1 MIILLFY
8 DGLCHC
14 WFMMALNGHDA
25 LIKLNVGGVQ
35 FVTSRNTLMWISDTF
50 FTSMLS
56 GRIPA
61 VKDEN
66 GAIFIDRD
74 PKLFQVIL
82 NYMRSKQVDLKEVNP
97 VALKHEAQFYG
108 LTPLVKRLV
117 LCDKLDQSPCGDVLF
132 HGYFA
137 QPLQVFNLAAESV
150 QPLVH
155 RQGCHTRNKSEP
167 ICIGSLGC
175 KVPGAVRLCSNVVAA
190 DENNSATCCASV
202 SSSRNTLCPTSSLE
216 SLSSGNL
223 SKPFLSNNIA
233 ALQALVDPFRVRIIR
248 AHHSWIAVA
257 YSETVVCYKSKG
269 SMGWCLGCISPRTE
283 RPIRHLAIS
292 CKNPTGQG
300 CICVAVS
307 LDDNTILLWSVN
319 DAGVSTLIERFS
331 VTAHIDAL
339 LFIASQLV
347 ALSKKGKIVVWHGM
361 TQNWQIQ
368 DVTPICSYDTAG
380 SFLLLGCSNG
390 SIYYIDMQKFPLRM
404 KDNDLLVM
412 ELHRDP
418 LGDAITAVNIYLTPK
433 SSMSGNWLEIAYGTN
448 TGAVRI
454 IAQHPE
460 TAGHSPQLFQT
471 FTVHRARI
479 SRVALTAGH
488 LISVCSEYNHVRSW
502 SLTRFRGM
510 INTQPG
516 STPLA
521 SFKVMTLES
530 ADGPMDTDPA
540 ADVGPFGDKDS
551 EQVFVQKVVPDTSQL
566 YIRLA
571 STGERVCVIK
581 SVDGSSISS
590 YLVHECEWSS
600 GTGACSRRFLFTGH
614 NNGSVQVWD
623 LTTALEMLNAR
634 RDKPGYE
641 RLEGPTPNELLQ
653 LIDEFEITYQIPD
666 YPNSMNRN
674 KRKLKCL
681 FKVAPTIDNFPP
693 KKMNAIFFEKQEGML
708 CAQHALNALLQ
719 GQYFTAV
726 DLAEIAR
733 RLDAEERKVT
743 GDSTSDSQNMDDSGY
758 FSLQVIAEAL
768 KPFNLTLRVAPTNAS
783 DVINFYRSHTAFICH
798 RHQHFFTV
806 RKIGEHWYNLNS
818 MLDGPELIS
827 QTYSEL
833 YLAQLQK
840 EGCTILAVEGDLP
853 VNRGDFLVS
862 SPVSYSAHSSA
873 GYSSSKPEWL
883 EQKSRPM
890 MSSGSLEISPRTA
903 FSIPSSRSTAYQED
917 NAALQTALLESIRD
931 LNDQLPS
938 ISDDFV
944 AQQSST
950 SPAVEQNSAKPGT
963 VAQVEDLRLRR
974 AQFLDR
980 MWFEARRQEKKI
992 RSIMVD
998 HKKRAD
1004 RRRSFYDKIKKDPS
1018 EFLQI
1023 HGEACKIYADA
1034 AAASAATATWRRWQ
1048 GNPSVMIDRFD
1059 VRAHLDTLP
1068 SKENATGEKKGSTTK
1083 QKMDSYLN
1091 YERFRILVINDFLKE
1106 EQFLK
1111 QMYMEEHYGSSVIT
1125 SLVKREEAKKKQ
1137 LAPERAAIGYSY
1149 EDSTDLCTDTT
1160 KTKPWNESINKHP
1173 SVSQISS
1180 DEDDLDELKGEEFDV
1195 HLDVSQLTKEDFLE
1209 LDRLGARYHIKPGDF
1224 AKFLRQDEIERQEV
1238 HSSDILREEQDP
1250 LRQIIQTGKE
1260 TFERTTT
1267 QNTMLRK
1274 EEPSL
1279 RLAGSDYSN
1288 SSSSSH
1294 SSSNEEVTFITSFG
1308 GESPQKAKAKV
1319 NYDVAGPHK
1328 QRFHCARSKSSK
1340 KNFNSTSSGDSSSNY
1355 RRRRGKR
1362 RRRYASGSGAESKS
1376 HSKRH
1381 HRHKMSSSRYTKRS
1395 RRRRHK
1401 SHSYSASSDSSSSN
1415 SSRTRSSGGSNCD
1428 TRRRCSSNSSDVAS
1442 HNSVSA
1448 KSGVSR
1454 NSRSSSVQTTGS
1466 RISSSN
1472 VQLYSEERAHGSQQ
1486 SDTSILSVH
1495 SSMSDS
1501 EKERREVEN
1510 TKRRLRRTKR
1520 EFMNAKNVANVVTND
1535 GHSKKNTKPTGAEL
1549 LKMRTQRA
1557 LRKMLARNQEEEK
1570 MKREERRRERMERE
1584 EHIREMS
1591 LLRRKQDRQ
1600 HYGDERDRSR
1610 SKRHSRSHRRRV
1622 RHRHSTSS
1630 SRGS

>member
-1 MIILLFY
+1 MLIANFYHSIHVRHIAHQVDNEQRFRLRADRFFHDFWCCVQSDRINVHQLNIQFGQQWRPDLGWPCQSWHQDLIARIQHFARSHGQRHRAEQIGRRTAVHHHRMTDAYRFGKIPFEALHLGTHGVHHFIHTVRWYAKRVPVRTVVHQSSTSLFHRFLQNSVHRMLPIAISIHDSVHFVCRFAFIQIQFGHIPRKNYFTLCDSTIPAVRLNIVKVNVCCVGLGKIGNLHKDVLITERATIVQTFAIITLDLYCEDMLYVDLVVQSDAYMGLL
-8 DGLCHC
+8 LCHC
-14 WFMMALNGHDA
+14 WFTMALNGHDA

-117 LCDKLDQSPCGDVLF
+117 LCDKLDQSACGDVLF

-137 QPLQVFNLAAESV
+137 QPSQVFNLAAESV

-167 ICIGSLGC
+167 ICIGSRSC
-175 KVPGAVRLCSNVVAA
+175 KVPGAVRLCSNVVAG
-190 DENNSATCCASV
+190 DENNPTTCCASV

-233 ALQALVDPFRVRIIR
+233 ALRNKWKCPHRPGFSGDFTKQLKQLEIGSKQISGRQSKVFICLFKKIYPIIYLLNGDFLLNVIEFFSTEALVDPFRVRIIR

-292 CKNPTGQG
+292 CKNLTGQG
-300 CICVAVS
+300 CICLAVS

-319 DAGVSTLIERFS
+319 DAGVSSEIGRFS

-530 ADGPMDTDPA
+530 ADGPMDTDQTS
-540 ADVGPFGDKDS
+540 DVGPYGDKDS

-600 GTGACSRRFLFTGH
+600 GTGACPRRFLFTGH

-653 LIDEFEITYQIPD
+653 LIDEFEITYQ
-666 YPNSMNRN
+666 S
-674 KRKLKCL
+674 LS
-681 FKVAPTIDNFPP
+681 
-693 KKMNAIFFEKQEGML
+693 
-708 CAQHALNALLQ
+708 
-719 GQYFTAV
+719 
-726 DLAEIAR
+726 
-733 RLDAEERKVT
+733 
-743 GDSTSDSQNMDDSGY
+743 ST
-758 FSLQVIAEAL
+758 
-768 KPFNLTLRVAPTNAS
+768 P
-783 DVINFYRSHTAFICH
+783 
-798 RHQHFFTV
+798 
-806 RKIGEHWYNLNS
+806 
-818 MLDGPELIS
+818 
-827 QTYSEL
+827 
-833 YLAQLQK
+833 
-840 EGCTILAVEGDLP
+840 
-853 VNRGDFLVS
+853 
-862 SPVSYSAHSSA
+862 
-873 GYSSSKPEWL
+873 SSS
-883 EQKSRPM
+883 
-890 MSSGSLEISPRTA
+890 ISCLPA
-903 FSIPSSRSTAYQED
+903 DF
-917 NAALQTALLESIRD
+917 D
-931 LNDQLPS
+931 L
-938 ISDDFV
+938 
-944 AQQSST
+944 
-950 SPAVEQNSAKPGT
+950 
-963 VAQVEDLRLRR
+963 
-974 AQFLDR
+974 
-980 MWFEARRQEKKI
+980 
-992 RSIMVD
+992 
-998 HKKRAD
+998 
-1004 RRRSFYDKIKKDPS
+1004 
-1018 EFLQI
+1018 
-1023 HGEACKIYADA
+1023 
-1034 AAASAATATWRRWQ
+1034 
-1048 GNPSVMIDRFD
+1048 
-1059 VRAHLDTLP
+1059 
-1068 SKENATGEKKGSTTK
+1068 
-1083 QKMDSYLN
+1083 
-1091 YERFRILVINDFLKE
+1091 
-1106 EQFLK
+1106 
-1111 QMYMEEHYGSSVIT
+1111 
-1125 SLVKREEAKKKQ
+1125 
-1137 LAPERAAIGYSY
+1137 
-1149 EDSTDLCTDTT
+1149 
-1160 KTKPWNESINKHP
+1160 
-1173 SVSQISS
+1173 
-1180 DEDDLDELKGEEFDV
+1180 
-1195 HLDVSQLTKEDFLE
+1195 
-1209 LDRLGARYHIKPGDF
+1209 
-1224 AKFLRQDEIERQEV
+1224 
-1238 HSSDILREEQDP
+1238 
-1250 LRQIIQTGKE
+1250 
-1260 TFERTTT
+1260 
-1267 QNTMLRK
+1267 
-1274 EEPSL
+1274 
-1279 RLAGSDYSN
+1279 
-1288 SSSSSH
+1288 
-1294 SSSNEEVTFITSFG
+1294 
-1308 GESPQKAKAKV
+1308 
-1319 NYDVAGPHK
+1319 
-1328 QRFHCARSKSSK
+1328 
-1340 KNFNSTSSGDSSSNY
+1340 
-1355 RRRRGKR
+1355 
-1362 RRRYASGSGAESKS
+1362 
-1376 HSKRH
+1376 
-1381 HRHKMSSSRYTKRS
+1381 
-1395 RRRRHK
+1395 
-1401 SHSYSASSDSSSSN
+1401 
-1415 SSRTRSSGGSNCD
+1415 
-1428 TRRRCSSNSSDVAS
+1428 
-1442 HNSVSA
+1442 
-1448 KSGVSR
+1448 
-1454 NSRSSSVQTTGS
+1454 
-1466 RISSSN
+1466 
-1472 VQLYSEERAHGSQQ
+1472 
-1486 SDTSILSVH
+1486 
-1495 SSMSDS
+1495 
-1501 EKERREVEN
+1501 
-1510 TKRRLRRTKR
+1510 
-1520 EFMNAKNVANVVTND
+1520 
-1535 GHSKKNTKPTGAEL
+1535 
-1549 LKMRTQRA
+1549 
-1557 LRKMLARNQEEEK
+1557 
-1570 MKREERRRERMERE
+1570 
-1584 EHIREMS
+1584 
-1591 LLRRKQDRQ
+1591 
-1600 HYGDERDRSR
+1600 
-1610 SKRHSRSHRRRV
+1610 
-1622 RHRHSTSS
+1622 
-1630 SRGS
+1630 

>member
-1 MIILLFY
+1 MLIANFYHSIHVRHIAHQVDNEQRFRLRADRFFHDFWCCVQSDRINVHQLNIQFGQQWRPDLGWPCQSWHQDLIARIQHFARSHGQRHRAEQIGRRTAVHHHRMTDAYRFGKIPFEALHLGTHGGIQAIHHFIHTVRWYAKRVPVRTVVHQSGTSLFHRFLQNSVHRMLPIAISIHDSVHFVCRFAFIQIQFGHIPRKNYFTLCDSTIPAVVPNIVKVNVCCVGLGKIGKLHKDVLITERATIVQTFAIITLDLY
-8 DGLCHC
+8 CEDMLYVDLVCHC
-14 WFMMALNGHDA
+14 WFTMALNGHDA

-117 LCDKLDQSPCGDVLF
+117 LCDKLDQSACGDVLF

-137 QPLQVFNLAAESV
+137 QPSQVFNLAAESV

-167 ICIGSLGC
+167 ICIGSRSC
-175 KVPGAVRLCSNVVAA
+175 KVPGAVRLCSNVVAG
-190 DENNSATCCASV
+190 DENNPTTCCASV

-292 CKNPTGQG
+292 CKNLTGQG
-300 CICVAVS
+300 CICLAVS

-319 DAGVSTLIERFS
+319 DAGVSSEIGRFS

-530 ADGPMDTDPA
+530 ADGPMDTDQA
-540 ADVGPFGDKDS
+540 SDVGPYGDKDS

-600 GTGACSRRFLFTGH
+600 GTGACPRRFLFTGH

-653 LIDEFEITYQIPD
+653 LIDEFEITYQ
-666 YPNSMNRN
+666 S
-674 KRKLKCL
+674 LS
-681 FKVAPTIDNFPP
+681 
-693 KKMNAIFFEKQEGML
+693 
-708 CAQHALNALLQ
+708 
-719 GQYFTAV
+719 
-726 DLAEIAR
+726 
-733 RLDAEERKVT
+733 
-743 GDSTSDSQNMDDSGY
+743 ST
-758 FSLQVIAEAL
+758 
-768 KPFNLTLRVAPTNAS
+768 P
-783 DVINFYRSHTAFICH
+783 
-798 RHQHFFTV
+798 
-806 RKIGEHWYNLNS
+806 
-818 MLDGPELIS
+818 
-827 QTYSEL
+827 
-833 YLAQLQK
+833 
-840 EGCTILAVEGDLP
+840 
-853 VNRGDFLVS
+853 
-862 SPVSYSAHSSA
+862 
-873 GYSSSKPEWL
+873 SSS
-883 EQKSRPM
+883 
-890 MSSGSLEISPRTA
+890 ISCLPA
-903 FSIPSSRSTAYQED
+903 DF
-917 NAALQTALLESIRD
+917 D
-931 LNDQLPS
+931 L
-938 ISDDFV
+938 
-944 AQQSST
+944 
-950 SPAVEQNSAKPGT
+950 
-963 VAQVEDLRLRR
+963 
-974 AQFLDR
+974 
-980 MWFEARRQEKKI
+980 
-992 RSIMVD
+992 
-998 HKKRAD
+998 
-1004 RRRSFYDKIKKDPS
+1004 
-1018 EFLQI
+1018 
-1023 HGEACKIYADA
+1023 
-1034 AAASAATATWRRWQ
+1034 
-1048 GNPSVMIDRFD
+1048 
-1059 VRAHLDTLP
+1059 
-1068 SKENATGEKKGSTTK
+1068 
-1083 QKMDSYLN
+1083 
-1091 YERFRILVINDFLKE
+1091 
-1106 EQFLK
+1106 
-1111 QMYMEEHYGSSVIT
+1111 
-1125 SLVKREEAKKKQ
+1125 
-1137 LAPERAAIGYSY
+1137 
-1149 EDSTDLCTDTT
+1149 
-1160 KTKPWNESINKHP
+1160 
-1173 SVSQISS
+1173 
-1180 DEDDLDELKGEEFDV
+1180 
-1195 HLDVSQLTKEDFLE
+1195 
-1209 LDRLGARYHIKPGDF
+1209 
-1224 AKFLRQDEIERQEV
+1224 
-1238 HSSDILREEQDP
+1238 
-1250 LRQIIQTGKE
+1250 
-1260 TFERTTT
+1260 
-1267 QNTMLRK
+1267 
-1274 EEPSL
+1274 
-1279 RLAGSDYSN
+1279 
-1288 SSSSSH
+1288 
-1294 SSSNEEVTFITSFG
+1294 
-1308 GESPQKAKAKV
+1308 
-1319 NYDVAGPHK
+1319 
-1328 QRFHCARSKSSK
+1328 
-1340 KNFNSTSSGDSSSNY
+1340 
-1355 RRRRGKR
+1355 
-1362 RRRYASGSGAESKS
+1362 
-1376 HSKRH
+1376 
-1381 HRHKMSSSRYTKRS
+1381 
-1395 RRRRHK
+1395 
-1401 SHSYSASSDSSSSN
+1401 
-1415 SSRTRSSGGSNCD
+1415 
-1428 TRRRCSSNSSDVAS
+1428 
-1442 HNSVSA
+1442 
-1448 KSGVSR
+1448 
-1454 NSRSSSVQTTGS
+1454 
-1466 RISSSN
+1466 
-1472 VQLYSEERAHGSQQ
+1472 
-1486 SDTSILSVH
+1486 
-1495 SSMSDS
+1495 
-1501 EKERREVEN
+1501 
-1510 TKRRLRRTKR
+1510 
-1520 EFMNAKNVANVVTND
+1520 
-1535 GHSKKNTKPTGAEL
+1535 
-1549 LKMRTQRA
+1549 
-1557 LRKMLARNQEEEK
+1557 
-1570 MKREERRRERMERE
+1570 
-1584 EHIREMS
+1584 
-1591 LLRRKQDRQ
+1591 
-1600 HYGDERDRSR
+1600 
-1610 SKRHSRSHRRRV
+1610 
-1622 RHRHSTSS
+1622 
-1630 SRGS
+1630 